1 MTQPEEEKKRLNKK
15 RTSNLQDNMKKSAT
29 RITAISEGKIRK
41 NRIGKY
47 LKK

>member
-1 MTQPEEEKKRLNKK
+1 MN

-29 RITAISEGKIRK
+29 RVTEVSEGKIRK

-47 LKK
+47 LTK

>member
-1 MTQPEEEKKRLNKK
+1 
-15 RTSNLQDNMKKSAT
+15 MKKSGT
-29 RITAISEGKIRK
+29 RVTRVTAVSEGKIRK